1 VTPEDTQR
9 LDAIEERLARLE
21 SLLAASVPARP
32 AAPPGP
38 SPATPSAPP
47 RTFETAFG
55 LTWISRIGV
64 ITVVLA
70 LAFFFEYAFENHW
83 ITEWGRVALG
93 LGCGAVSLF
102 FGERFWRGLERTYA
116 QALTAAGVAFL
127 YLSFCAAFSLYHLMV
142 QAAAF
147 GLMLLTAVAAGGLAL
162 RYDGAAIA
170 AMGLL
175 SGFATPFLLG
185 SRADSGPVLAYLLA
199 IAAAGWV
206 IADRRAWS
214 ASACI
219 AFLGFWAAYGVWY
232 AQSGAG
238 LRLGLVFA
246 LLTASF
252 LLFLA
257 WPVWRVR
264 RRNQPLRLPD
274 LLILALNAGF
284 YFGACYGLLESGY
297 GIYDGT
303 FAVAIAVVQM
313 GMARLLWRRDTGG
326 TLLAAAVAWALLV
339 LAAPIQFVGYRVT
352 IAWAL
357 EGGAI
362 AWIGMRLA
370 DRRAVYGSAVVFTLV
385 LARLALV
392 DSAMYAG
399 PGDYRELANAR
410 FFAFVVSAVAFW
422 GAAWWVRR
430 GPFAL
435 LAYAAG
441 HGVLLWGLS
450 LEAVGWAERVAAPQN
465 FSSVAST
472 SISVLIAAYAVA
484 LVAAGVFQ
492 RHAPTRL
499 LGAALIGLVVGKL
512 YLYDVWL
519 LGQFYRMAAFAILGV
534 LLLAVSYFYS
544 RFRDSVETWWRP

>member
-1 VTPEDTQR
+1 MTPEETQR

-21 SLLAASVPARP
+21 SLVAASAPARP
-32 AAPPGP
+32 PAPPGP

-64 ITVVLA
+64 VTVVLA

-127 YLSFCAAFSLYHLMV
+127 YLSFWAAFSLYHLIV

-147 GLMLLTAVAAGGLAL
+147 GLMLLTAGAAGALAM

-185 SRADSGPVLAYLLA
+185 SHADSGPVLAYLLA

-206 IADRRAWS
+206 IADLRAWP
-214 ASACI
+214 ASAFI

-232 AQSGAG
+232 AQSDAG
-238 LRLGLVFA
+238 LRLGPVFT

-264 RRNQPLRLPD
+264 RRKQPLRLPD
-274 LLILALNAGF
+274 LLVLALNAGF
-284 YFGACYGLLESGY
+284 YFGACYRLLESGY
-297 GIYDGT
+297 GIYDGL
-303 FAVAIAVVQM
+303 FAVAIAVVEM
-313 GMARLLWRRDTGG
+313 GMARMLWRRDTGG

-370 DRRAVYGSAVVFTLV
+370 DRRAVYGSSVVFTLV

-392 DSAMYAG
+392 DGAMYAG

-410 FFAFVVSAVAFW
+410 FFTFVVSAAAFW

-441 HGVLLWGLS
+441 HSVLLWGLG

-465 FSSVAST
+465 FSSAAST

-484 LVAAGVFQ
+484 LVAAGVLQ
-492 RHAPTRL
+492 RHTPTRL

-519 LGQFYRMAAFAILGV
+519 LGQFCRMAAFAILGV
-534 LLLAVSYFYS
+534 LLLVMSYFYS
-544 RFRDSVETWWRP
+544 RFRDSVGTWWRP